1 MRAGSRP
8 TAVAAVA
15 LLGLAACG
23 SSTASGSDGPSPTA
37 DPLNGS
43 ITVFAASSLTTTFN
57 GAEAA
62 LESHNPGFKAEYS
75 YASSQ
80 TLVTQ
85 ILNGAPADVI
95 VTANTSTMAQL
106 TAKDLVET
114 PQAFCRNKLEII
126 TAPGNPRNITSLAD
140 LAKPGISV
148 VLADPSVPVGD
159 YSAKALSMA
168 GVKVTPKSLQLDD
181 AEVVEQVESGNA
193 DAALVFVTDIVSAGS
208 RVTGVPIPDAQNV
221 IGTYEVA
228 AVKTSSNLTA
238 ARAYI
243 AEVVSGSIHAAL
255 LSAGFLAP

>member
-1 MRAGSRP
+1 MKIGFRP
-8 TAVAAVA
+8 GAVAATFG
-15 LLGLAACG
+15 LGLAACG
-23 SSTASGSDGPSPTA
+23 SSSAAGPGGASPTA

-43 ITVFAASSLTTTFN
+43 IAVFAASSLTTTFN

-62 LESHNPGFKAEYS
+62 LESHHPGFKADYS
-75 YASSQ
+75 YAGSQ

-85 ILNGAPADVI
+85 ILDGAPADVI

-106 TAKDLVET
+106 TAKGLVET
-114 PQAFCRNKLEII
+114 PQAFCENKLEII
-126 TAPGNPRNITSLAD
+126 TAPGNPKNITSLAD

-159 YSAKALSMA
+159 YSARALSIA

-181 AEVVEQVESGNA
+181 AEVVEQIESGNA

-208 RVTGVPIPDAQNV
+208 KVTGVPIPDAQNV
-221 IGTYEVA
+221 IGTYEIA

-243 AEVVSGSIHAAL
+243 GEVMSGTIHAAL